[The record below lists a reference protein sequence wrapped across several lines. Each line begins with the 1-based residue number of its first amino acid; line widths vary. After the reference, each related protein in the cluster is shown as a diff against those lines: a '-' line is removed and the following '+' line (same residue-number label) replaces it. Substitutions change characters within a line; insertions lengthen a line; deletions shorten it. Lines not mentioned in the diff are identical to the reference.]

1 MNAATPSSSS
11 SKIKNDLLY
20 VHDASTKQKWLIDGG
35 AVLSIIPP
43 TLAQRLNGP
52 TSTQLQ
58 AANGTKIPCFGVRN
72 MTIHLADRKILFPVT
87 IADVRQPIL
96 GADFL
101 AHAYLAPNHRDGT
114 LIDIK
119 DMSVLR
125 ANVER
130 NAEPI
135 RINHVSQATD
145 PFYQLLDNKFPNL
158 SNPSFR
164 VKDVDHGVLH
174 HIPTDGAPVQARAR
188 KLDPEK
194 LAVAKAEIDKLVEL
208 GVCERGKSEWSS
220 PLLVTTKPCN
230 SPCTCDKEKPCG
242 GWRVCGDY
250 RRLNHMTT
258 TDRYPVRNLQDF
270 NAELRGKK
278 IFSKV
283 DLLKGYHQIPV
294 APSDI
299 RKTAVITPFG
309 LFLFPRCPFGLKNAG
324 QDFQRLMD
332 RILGD
337 VPHTFVYLD
346 DILIASETKEQH
358 MEDLK
363 RVFKILE
370 ENGLVVNRK
379 KCILGVTTIEFLGHL
394 CDQNGIKPLPAKV
407 DAIRKVK
414 PPTTIKELQR
424 FLGMVNYYR
433 RFIKKAAHHLF
444 HLFECLG
451 NKPKKLDWT
460 DNMAK
465 SFEAIKTALA
475 NAAMLHHPDSKLPL
489 AITSD
494 ASKVA
499 MGAVLEQR
507 GPQGWEPLAFFSKK
521 FSTPQQSWPPYDR
534 ELNAAHKSIRHFKH
548 MVEGRPF
555 TLYTDHQSLVP
566 SMAKK
571 TEAQT
576 ARQSNQLSEISEYTT
591 DIRYLEGKS
600 NVVADALSRPN
611 GEENEGPP
619 TVSNVNK
626 ATKTIQEHLFLTEIN
641 KMKANGTLG
650 IYLEETDGLNDSL
663 DDQIAEANETV
674 DDSMQ
679 QQQQQQQQPQQQDPF
694 EEAES
699 RLQRLLNNQR
709 EATSRSS
716 TTAPESSPTT
726 TTTAAASPTLSS
738 TAKRR
743 HRQRS
748 VSFASPVVTSCNSVA
763 SLPPE
768 PHNDAMQQLD
778 SFYNN
783 QMQQHPEL
791 KRFVHPASTAQAV
804 EESLPNHDASNKQQQ
819 QQGLD
824 SNSSSKD
831 LSSRP
836 VPESK
841 LDDLQLVVN
850 SVDHYAIDME
860 DLARQQAL
868 DPDFQRLLRD
878 AQTGLSF
885 RKIKV
890 GTTFLHVD
898 VSNGPARPFVPLS
911 FRRRL
916 FNVIHG
922 LGHPGVERTR
932 QSIAE
937 KFVWPNMKQDVT
949 RWARECLPCQQA
961 KIQRHTV
968 PPIAEFTV
976 PAKRFQHVHV
986 DLVSMPHSNGYS
998 HLLTVVD
1005 RFSRWPSAFPI
1016 ADINAD
1022 TVVDTFAHGWIA
1034 SHGVPEVVTSDRGSQ
1049 FASAIFTQL
1058 MKTWGIKH
1066 LMTTAYHPEANGM
1079 VERLHRRLKESL
1091 IALGNGDRHGWYW
1104 KLPMTLLAL
1113 RTTVKPDISASPSDL
1128 VYGEGL
1134 TVPGQLIG
1142 PPQMTDEELLRAQ
1155 RSSLNNLRVEVERLQ
1170 PKPTS
1175 QHRNPRTHIP
1185 EELSTASHVLVRKG
1199 LQPSLTAPYSGP
1211 YRVLERHANGFRI
1224 QIPGRDSDIVN
1235 ISRLKPAIVARDDDE
1250 DEEGPLDVTPPSP
1263 PPPGRPPG
1271 VRTRVPDTTTRVTR
1285 SASQRQRTNEPI
1297 RQLPADQPC
1306 SSRDVPGDPLPDS
1319 PPPPPPPRRQQR
1331 SSRPP
1336 TDSDDAVDP
1345 TGRVEVPADPN
1356 LPSVP
1361 DLVGESIL
1369 AEAFPHL
1376 PDPLCRDPN
1385 DVNQPLVP
1393 PSNNSNPQGGAQRKV
1408 LSFSNPKRGNFSYRR
1423 KKPDISAIAKLIKD
1437 NLH

>member
-1 MNAATPSSSS
+1 
-11 SKIKNDLLY
+11 
-20 VHDASTKQKWLIDGG
+20 
-35 AVLSIIPP
+35 
-43 TLAQRLNGP
+43 
-52 TSTQLQ
+52 
-58 AANGTKIPCFGVRN
+58 

-87 IADVRQPIL
+87 IADVKQPIL

-125 ANVER
+125 ANVEKD
-130 NAEPI
+130 AEPI

-174 HIPTDGAPVQARAR
+174 HIPTDGPPVQARAR

-220 PLLVTTKPCN
+220 PLLVTTKPCQ

-250 RRLNHMTT
+250 RRLNHLTT

-270 NAELRGKK
+270 NADLRGKK
-278 IFSKV
+278 VFSKV

-294 APSDI
+294 APADI

-346 DILIASETKEQH
+346 DILIYSETKEQH

-379 KCILGVTTIEFLGHL
+379 KCILGVSTIEFLGHL

-407 DAIRKVK
+407 DAIRKVS

-433 RFIKKAAHHLF
+433 RFIKAAAHHLF
-444 HLFECLG
+444 HLFDCLG
-451 NKPKKLDWT
+451 NKPKKLEWN
-460 DNMAK
+460 DNMSK
-465 SFEAIKTALA
+465 SFEAIKSALA

-507 GPQGWEPLAFFSKK
+507 GPKGWEPLAFFSKK
-521 FSTPQQSWPPYDR
+521 FSTPQQEWPPYDR

-548 MVEGRPF
+548 MVEGRAF

-576 ARQSNQLSEISEYTT
+576 ARQANQLSEISEYTT

-611 GEENEGPP
+611 GEGSEGPP
-619 TVSNVNK
+619 KVSNINK
-626 ATKTIQEHLFLTEIN
+626 STTPIEEHLFLKAIN
-641 KMKANGTLG
+641 KMRANGTLG
-650 IYLEETDGLNDSL
+650 VYLEETDGLENEIDEQL
-663 DDQIAEANETV
+663 EEANNTSDE
-674 DDSMQ
+674 Q
-679 QQQQQQQQPQQQDPF
+679 LQQQPPQPDAF
-694 EEAES
+694 DEAEE
-699 RLQRLLNNQR
+699 RLERLIQKQL
-709 EATSRSS
+709 
-716 TTAPESSPTT
+716 
-726 TTTAAASPTLSS
+726 TTTAKNQPPTSTASASPSNASS
-738 TAKRR
+738 TPK
-743 HRQRS
+743 RQRK
-748 VSFASPVVTSCNSVA
+748 VSFASPIASNVNSIA
-763 SLPPE
+763 AAPAATEQQDDMRLF
-768 PHNDAMQQLD
+768 DA
-778 SFYNN
+778 FHIN

-791 KRFVHPASTAQAV
+791 KRFIYDSAA
-804 EESLPNHDASNKQQQ
+804 EQQTQ
-819 QQGLD
+819 QPLV
-824 SNSSSKD
+824 SSS
-831 LSSRP
+831 SSSSSSDDSISKP
-836 VPESK
+836 VPDEK
-841 LDDLQLVVN
+841 MEELQLVIN
-850 SVDHYAIDME
+850 SVDHYSIDME

-868 DPDFQRLLRD
+868 DADFKRLRRD
-878 AQTGLSF
+878 ARTGLSF
-885 RKIKV
+885 RKIKI
-890 GTTFLHVD
+890 GTTYLYVD
-898 VSNGPARPFVPLS
+898 ISNGPARPFVPLS
-911 FRRRL
+911 FRRRI

-932 QSIAE
+932 QAVSD
-937 KFVWPNMKQDVT
+937 KFVWPSMRQDIT
-949 RWARECLPCQQA
+949 KWARECLPCQQA

-968 PPIAEFTV
+968 PPIADFAV
-976 PAKRFQHVHV
+976 PAKRFQHVHI
-986 DLVSMPHSNGYS
+986 DLVSMPHSNGFS
-998 HLLTVVD
+998 HLLTIVD
-1005 RFSRWPSAFPI
+1005 RFSRWPAALPI

-1049 FASAIFTQL
+1049 FSSTIFTQL

-1091 IALGNGDRHGWYW
+1091 IALGDGDRHGWFW

-1113 RTTVKPDISASPSDL
+1113 RTTVKPDINASPSDL

-1134 TVPGQLIG
+1134 TVPGQLLG
-1142 PPQMTDEELLRAQ
+1142 PPQMTDDELLRAQ

-1175 QHRNPRTHIP
+1175 AHRNPQTHIP
-1185 EELSTASHVLVRKG
+1185 DELSTATHVLVRKG

-1211 YRVLERHANGFRI
+1211 YKVLERHANGFRI

-1235 ISRLKPAIVARDDDE
+1235 LARLKPAIVSRDDD
-1250 DEEGPLDVTPPSP
+1250 DDDDDAGSNSNDVTPPSP

-1271 VRTRVPDTTTRVTR
+1271 LRTRVPDPTSRVTR
-1285 SASQRQRTNEPI
+1285 SAAQQQRTNDEPI
-1297 RQLPADQPC
+1297 RFNPADQPC
-1306 SSRDVPGDPLPDS
+1306 SSRDVPGEPLPDS
-1319 PPPPPPPRRQQR
+1319 PPINRRR
-1331 SSRPP
+1331 RPNSRPIVE
-1336 TDSDDAVDP
+1336 DDDPIDP
-1345 TGRVEVPADPN
+1345 TGRIHVPDDPN
-1356 LPSVP
+1356 LSSCP
-1361 DLVGESIL
+1361 DAVGESIISD
-1369 AEAFPHL
+1369 AFPHI
-1376 PDPLCRDPN
+1376 PDPLGRDPN
-1385 DVNQPLVP
+1385 DVDQPLVP
-1393 PSNNSNPQGGAQRKV
+1393 TPIDSHQSDPSVPGGSNDSNPQGGVRKRV
-1408 LSFSNPKRGNFSYRR
+1408 LSFSKPKKGHFSYRR
-1423 KKPDISAIAKLIKD
+1423 RKPDISAIAELIKS
-1437 NLH
+1437 NLN

>member
-1 MNAATPSSSS
+1 MNAATPSSSFS
-11 SKIKNDLLY
+11 SKVKNNLLY

-43 TLAQRLNGP
+43 TLAQRLQGP
-52 TSTQLQ
+52 TATQLQ
-58 AANGTKIPCFGVRN
+58 AANGTKIPCYGIRN
-72 MTIHLADRKILFPVT
+72 MQIHLADRKILFPIT
-87 IADVRQPIL
+87 IADVSQPIL

-101 AHAYLAPNHRDGT
+101 THAYLAPNHRDGT
-114 LIDIK
+114 LIDLK

-130 NAEPI
+130 DAQPI
-135 RINHVSQATD
+135 RINHVNQAND
-145 PFYQLLDNKFPNL
+145 RFYQLLDNQFPNL

-164 VKDVDHGVLH
+164 VKEVDHGVLH
-174 HIPTDGAPVQARAR
+174 YIPTEGPPVQARAR

-194 LAVAKAEIDKLVEL
+194 LAVAKAEIEKLVEL

-230 SPCTCDKEKPCG
+230 SPCTCEKEKPCG

-250 RRLNHMTT
+250 RRLNHLTT

-270 NAELRGKK
+270 NSDLRGKK

-294 APSDI
+294 NPADI

-346 DILIASETKEQH
+346 DILIASETVEQH
-358 MEDLK
+358 IEDLT
-363 RVFKILE
+363 RVFTILE

-379 KCILGVTTIEFLGHL
+379 KCILGVSEIEFLGHL
-394 CDQNGIKPLPAKV
+394 CDQQGIKPLPAKV

-414 PPTTIKELQR
+414 APTTIKELQR

-433 RFIKKAAHHLF
+433 RFIKAAAHHLF

-451 NKPKKLDWT
+451 QKPKNLTWT
-460 DNMAK
+460 ENMGK
-465 SFEAIKTALA
+465 SFEAIKLALA

-507 GPQGWEPLAFFSKK
+507 GPRGWEPLAFFSKK
-521 FSTPQQSWPPYDR
+521 LSTTQQQWPPYDR

-576 ARQSNQLSEISEYTT
+576 ARQANQLSEISEYTT

-611 GEENEGPP
+611 GEETISPP
-619 TVSNVNK
+619 RVSNINK
-626 ATKTIQEHLFLTEIN
+626 VSKPPPEHLFLTEIN
-641 KMKANGTLG
+641 KMREDGTLG
-650 IYLEETDGLNDSL
+650 VYREEKDGLEDDLDEQLEEANANS
-663 DDQIAEANETV
+663 DDQL
-674 DDSMQ
+674 Q
-679 QQQQQQQQPQQQDPF
+679 QQQQQDDVDLDEYEKRF
-694 EEAES
+694 EA
-699 RLQRLLNNQR
+699 LLNKLDIPGI
-709 EATSRSS
+709 EKESSKDPPTSTATRTPSS
-716 TTAPESSPTT
+716 TSKQHPQ
-726 TTTAAASPTLSS
+726 
-738 TAKRR
+738 RR
-743 HRQRS
+743 G
-748 VSFASPVVTSCNSVA
+748 VTFASPIAT
-763 SLPPE
+763 SLPTVSTVSPDFVYPKE
-768 PHNDAMQQLD
+768 VQDYDDALLQEMR
-778 SFYNN
+778 
-783 QMQQHPEL
+783 QHPEL
-791 KRFVHPASTAQAV
+791 KRFVETSMQPQQSPVETVSTRDV
-804 EESLPNHDASNKQQQ
+804 NQQ
-819 QQGLD
+819 LT
-824 SNSSSKD
+824 SSSSNVKD
-831 LSSRP
+831 PALKP
-836 VPESK
+836 VPETK
-841 LDDLQLVVN
+841 LENLQQVIN
-850 SVDHYAIDME
+850 SVDHYSIDME

-868 DPDFQRLLRD
+868 DADFQRLLRD
-878 AQTGLSF
+878 ATTGLSF
-885 RKIKV
+885 RKIKL

-898 VSNGPARPFVPLS
+898 VSNGPARPFVPHS
-911 FRRRL
+911 FRRRI

-922 LGHPGVERTR
+922 LGHPGIERTR
-932 QSIAE
+932 QAIAD
-937 KFVWPNMKQDVT
+937 KFVWPSMRQDVT
-949 RWARECLPCQQA
+949 KWARECLACQQA
-961 KIQRHTV
+961 KIQRHTI

-976 PAKRFQHVHV
+976 PAKRFQHVHI
-986 DLVSMPHSNGYS
+986 DLVSMPPSNGFN

-1022 TVVDTFAHGWIA
+1022 TVVDTFTHGWIA
-1034 SHGVPEVVTSDRGSQ
+1034 AHGVPEVVTSDRGSQ
-1049 FASAIFTQL
+1049 FSSAIFTQL

-1066 LMTTAYHPEANGM
+1066 LMTTAYHPQANGM

-1091 IALGNGDRHGWYW
+1091 IALGDGDRHGWFW
-1104 KLPMTLLAL
+1104 KLPMTLLSL
-1113 RTTVKPDISASPSDL
+1113 RTTVKPDINASPADL

-1134 TVPGQLIG
+1134 TVPGQLVG
-1142 PPQMTDEELLRAQ
+1142 PPQMTDDELLRAQ
-1155 RSSLNNLRVEVERLQ
+1155 RSFQNNLRVEVERLQ

-1175 QHRNPRTHIP
+1175 THRTPQTHIP
-1185 EELSTASHVLVRKG
+1185 EELATSTHVLVRKG
-1199 LQPSLTAPYSGP
+1199 VQPSLTAPYSGP
-1211 YRVLERHANGFRI
+1211 YRVLERHQNGFRI

-1235 ISRLKPAIVARDDDE
+1235 LSRLKPAFVSN
-1250 DEEGPLDVTPPSP
+1250 DEEEDADDPNNITPPSP

-1271 VRTRVPDTTTRVTR
+1271 LRTRVPDPTTRVTR
-1285 SASQRQRTNEPI
+1285 SSTQRQNNEPI
-1297 RQLPADQPC
+1297 RLPPADQPC

-1319 PPPPPPPRRQQR
+1319 PPPPTRRR
-1331 SSRPP
+1331 PSRRPSEDVDLP
-1336 TDSDDAVDP
+1336 VDP
-1345 TGRVEVPADPN
+1345 TGRVVCPDDPN
-1356 LPSVP
+1356 LPSAP
-1361 DLVGESIL
+1361 DAVGEAIL

-1376 PDPLCRDPN
+1376 PEPICRDPN
-1385 DVNQPLVP
+1385 DVDQPLR
-1393 PSNNSNPQGGAQRKV
+1393 PSLPSGGREPAGPGDRENSQRQGGVRQRT
-1408 LSFSNPKRGNFSYRR
+1408 LSFSKPKKGNFSYRR
-1423 KKPDISAIAKLIKD
+1423 RRPDVSAIQQLIRA
-1437 NLH
+1437 NLS

>member
-1 MNAATPSSSS
+1 MNAATPSSSNHN
-11 SKIKNDLLY
+11 IKNNLLY

-52 TSTQLQ
+52 TATQLQ

-72 MTIHLADRKILFPVT
+72 MNIHLADRKILFPVT
-87 IADVRQPIL
+87 IADVKQPIL

-114 LIDIK
+114 LIDVK

-125 ANVER
+125 ANIER
-130 NAEPI
+130 DAEPI

-145 PFYQLLDNKFPNL
+145 PYYQLLDKKFPNL

-164 VKDVDHGVLH
+164 VKEVDHGVLH
-174 HIPTDGAPVQARAR
+174 YIPTDGPPVQARAR

-230 SPCTCDKEKPCG
+230 SPCTCEQEKPCG

-270 NAELRGKK
+270 NSDLRGKK

-294 APSDI
+294 NPADV

-309 LFLFPRCPFGLKNAG
+309 LFVFPRCPFGLKNAG

-358 MEDLK
+358 LEDLE

-379 KCILGVTTIEFLGHL
+379 KCILGVSEIEFLGHL
-394 CDQNGIKPLPAKV
+394 CNQQGIKPLPAKV
-407 DAIRKVK
+407 DAIKKVK
-414 PPTTIKELQR
+414 PPTTVKELQR

-433 RFIKKAAHHLF
+433 RFVKKAAHHLF

-451 NKPKKLDWT
+451 NKPKKLDWNQ
-460 DNMAK
+460 DMAN

-489 AITSD
+489 SITSD
-494 ASKVA
+494 ASDVA

-507 GPQGWEPLAFFSKK
+507 GPNGWEPLAFFSKK
-521 FSTPQQSWPPYDR
+521 FSTPQQRWPPYDR

-548 MVEGRPF
+548 MVEGRAF

-576 ARQSNQLSEISEYTT
+576 ARQANQLSEISEYTT

-611 GEENEGPP
+611 GDGGKGPP
-619 TVSNVNK
+619 AVSNISK
-626 ATKTIQEHLFLTEIN
+626 PLTSLPEHLFLKEIN
-641 KMKANGTLG
+641 RMRANGTLG
-650 IYLEETDGLNDSL
+650 VYLEETDGLEEDI
-663 DDQIAEANETV
+663 DEQIADANE
-674 DDSMQ
+674 DSDEQMQ
-679 QQQQQQQQPQQQDPF
+679 QQQQTPPTDPF
-694 EEAES
+694 DEAEE
-699 RLQRLLNNQR
+699 RLERLINTQKA
-709 EATSRSS
+709 ATKKQPPPS
-716 TTAPESSPTT
+716 TA
-726 TTTAAASPTLSS
+726 TTAAASPTLSS
-738 TAKRR
+738 TAKRSPR
-743 HRQRS
+743 RKT
-748 VSFASPVVTSCNSVA
+748 VSFASPIASSSSTVSSVA
-763 SLPPE
+763 PASE
-768 PHNDAMQQLD
+768 NNDLQKLD
-778 SFYNN
+778 KFFEEE
-783 QMQQHPEL
+783 MQQHPEL
-791 KRFVHPASTAQAV
+791 QRFVSKPTSTATQ
-804 EESLPNHDASNKQQQ
+804 PQQQ
-819 QQGLD
+819 QVEHQQMSA
-824 SNSSSKD
+824 SNDSSSNITNK
-831 LSSRP
+831 P
-836 VPESK
+836 VPEDK
-841 LDDLQLVVN
+841 LESLQLVVN
-850 SVDHYAIDME
+850 SIDHYSIDME

-868 DPDFQRLLRD
+868 DPDFRRLLRD
-878 AQTGLSF
+878 PRTGLSF
-885 RKIKV
+885 RKIRV

-898 VSNGPARPFVPLS
+898 ISNGPARPFVPHS
-911 FRRRL
+911 FRRRI

-932 QSIAE
+932 QAIAD
-937 KFVWPNMKQDVT
+937 KFVWPSMRQDVT
-949 RWARECLPCQQA
+949 QWARECLPCQQA

-968 PPIAEFTV
+968 PPIAEFAV
-976 PAKRFQHVHV
+976 PAKRFQHVHI
-986 DLVSMPHSNGYS
+986 DLVSMPHSNNCN
-998 HLLTVVD
+998 HLLTIVD
-1005 RFSRWPSAFPI
+1005 RFSRWPAAFPI
-1016 ADINAD
+1016 GDINAD

-1034 SHGVPEVVTSDRGSQ
+1034 AHGVPEVVTSDRGSQ
-1049 FASAIFTQL
+1049 FSSTIFTQL

-1091 IALGNGDRHGWYW
+1091 IALGNNDRHGWYW

-1113 RTTVKPDISASPSDL
+1113 RTTVKPDLGASPSDL

-1134 TVPGQLIG
+1134 TVPGQLLG
-1142 PPQMTDEELLRAQ
+1142 PPRMTDDELLRAQ
-1155 RSSLNNLRVEVERLQ
+1155 RASLSNLRVEVERLQ

-1175 QHRNPRTHIP
+1175 SHRNPQVHIP
-1185 EELSTASHVLVRKG
+1185 DELSTASHVLVRKG
-1199 LQPSLTAPYSGP
+1199 LQQSLTAPYSGP
-1211 YRVLERHANGFRI
+1211 YRVLERHQHGFRV
-1224 QIPGRDSDIVN
+1224 QIPGRDSEIIN
-1235 ISRLKPAIVARDDDE
+1235 ISRLKPAIVARDDEEAEE
-1250 DEEGPLDVTPPSP
+1250 DPLNVTPPSP

-1271 VRTRVPDTTTRVTR
+1271 IRTRIPEPTSRVTR
-1285 SASQRQRTNEPI
+1285 SSSQRQTTNNEPI
-1297 RQLPADQPC
+1297 RQIPSQQPC
-1306 SSRDVPGDPLPDS
+1306 SSRDVQGEPLPDS
-1319 PPPPPPPRRQQR
+1319 PPPPTRRQ
-1331 SSRPP
+1331 SSRRPP
-1336 TDSDDAVDP
+1336 EDVDHPVDP
-1345 TGRVEVPADPN
+1345 TGRIDCPDDPN
-1356 LPSVP
+1356 LPSCP
-1361 DLVGESIL
+1361 DAVGEAAL

-1385 DVNQPLVP
+1385 DVDQPLR
-1393 PSNNSNPQGGAQRKV
+1393 PSLPSGGREPAGPGNREDPQRQGGVRPRT
-1408 LSFSNPKRGNFSYRR
+1408 LSFSKPKKGNFSYRR
-1423 KKPDISAIAKLIKD
+1423 RRPDVSAIQQLVLK
-1437 NLH
+1437 NLS